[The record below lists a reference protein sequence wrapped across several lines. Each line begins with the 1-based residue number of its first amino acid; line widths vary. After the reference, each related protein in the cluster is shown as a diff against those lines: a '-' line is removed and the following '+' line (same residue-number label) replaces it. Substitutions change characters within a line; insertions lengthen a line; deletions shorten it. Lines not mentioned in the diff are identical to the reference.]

1 VIEKRTPIERQRQGS
16 AANRRGLLVILV
28 STFFAWGG
36 FFMVIPMISVHY
48 VDGLGWTAGAIGLVL
63 AARQFFQQGLTPFS
77 GVLADRFG
85 AKPLMAIGMLVRAV
99 GFGAMAFAT
108 TYPILMTTAIVAAI
122 GGALFESPRSAA
134 VAALADERERSS
146 YYAKTGVVAGLGIT
160 VGTQLGALLL
170 GFDFR
175 YVALAGGACYI
186 LLFFL
191 LLVWL
196 PSVQVAEKG
205 STFRGLH
212 LAFHDRTFLRYTGFM
227 AGHQFM
233 GAQFSITLPLVA
245 TAIAGNASAVA
256 WVYAVNSAV
265 AVILGYPLPRLAE
278 RKLGA
283 RRALIV
289 GVLATAVGLAL
300 IGFCQ
305 DTATLLFAVL
315 IYSLGIVL
323 ARPSEQTVAAGLA
336 NPVALGSYFGVA
348 ALAVAFGGGLGNYA
362 GGLLYDLGSRLDAPM
377 LPWLIFAGIGLIA
390 AAGLWWALIGPV
402 VLSGLHT
409 TGVGR
414 RGSEAGS

>member
-1 VIEKRTPIERQRQGS
+1 LGDAQGRLDRS
-16 AANRRGLLVILV
+16 SNRRGLLVLLI

-85 AKPLMAIGMLVRAV
+85 SKPLIAIGMLVRAV

-108 TYPILMTTAIVAAI
+108 TYPILMTTAIVAAV
-122 GGALFESPRSAA
+122 GGALFESPRAAA
-134 VAALADERERSS
+134 VAALADESERSA

-160 VGTQLGALLL
+160 AGTQLGALLL

-175 YVALAGGACYI
+175 YVALAGGICYVLLFVVI
-186 LLFFL
+186 LL
-191 LLVWL
+191 WL
-196 PSVQVAEKG
+196 PAVRVAEKG
-205 STFRGLH
+205 ETFRGLS

-265 AVILGYPLPRLAE
+265 AVLLGYPVPRLAE
-278 RKLGA
+278 RWLGP
-283 RRALIV
+283 RRALIA
-289 GVLATAVGLAL
+289 GVLTTALGLAL
-300 IGFCQ
+300 IGMSR
-305 DTATLLFAVL
+305 DTTLLLFAVL
-315 IYSLGIVL
+315 IYSLGVVL
-323 ARPSEQTVAAGLA
+323 ARPCEQTVSAGLA

-348 ALAVAFGGGLGNYA
+348 ALAVAFGGGLGNFA
-362 GGLLYDLGSRLDAPM
+362 GGLLYDFGARLGLPV
-377 LPWLIFAGIGLIA
+377 LPWLIFAAVGVVA
-390 AAGLWWALIGPV
+390 ATGLWWTLLGPV
-402 VLSGLHT
+402 KSPRMPFTPRPDKLTDRVPG
-409 TGVGR
+409 
-414 RGSEAGS
+414 